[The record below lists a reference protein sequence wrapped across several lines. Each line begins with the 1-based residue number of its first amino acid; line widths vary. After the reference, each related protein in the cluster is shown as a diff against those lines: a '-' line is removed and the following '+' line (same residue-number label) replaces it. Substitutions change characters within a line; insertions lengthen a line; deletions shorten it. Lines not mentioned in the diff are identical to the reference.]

1 MTNVLF
7 LLIGIAVLDMLMSH
21 NRRRFPQQ
29 PPQYWDGMPPY
40 TPPTHYAPPTH
51 FSAPHYSQFRHE
63 SAQYPPYRRETS
75 PAFATMVFMVVV
87 VLLMFWAS

>member
-29 PPQYWDGMPPY
+29 PPQYWDGTPPY
-40 TPPTHYAPPTH
+40 TPPAHYAPPTH
-51 FSAPHYSQFRHE
+51 YSAPHYPQFRHE
-63 SAQYPPYRRETS
+63 SAQYPHYRRENS
-75 PAFATMVFMVVV
+75 PFVATMIFMVLV